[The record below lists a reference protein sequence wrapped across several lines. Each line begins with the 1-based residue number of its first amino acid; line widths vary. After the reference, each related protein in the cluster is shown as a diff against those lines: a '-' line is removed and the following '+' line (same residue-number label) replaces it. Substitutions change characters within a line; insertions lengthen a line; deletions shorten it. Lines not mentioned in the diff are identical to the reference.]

1 MAELEQVA
9 AWLKT
14 ARSAVV
20 IGHLRP
26 DADAIGSVTALVAAL
41 RKRGVQAQGII
52 GQEQRFAENLYTIPG
67 AAEVLRGARL
77 PEADVYVA
85 VDCGSLERTG
95 LLSEGVR
102 ERHQRV
108 IVLDHHAS
116 NPGFGALNYI
126 EVEAESTTM
135 ILYDLFHLMGVEL
148 TPQIAHSLY
157 AGLATDT
164 GSFRW
169 GSTRMHTVAA
179 DLMSRGVNARQVAA
193 DLLDQVSAHDLK
205 MVGTVL
211 AGIDVLNIDGL
222 SLALLVAEHGDV
234 VGHSASAVEFLVDFV
249 HSIQGCQLGVVFKA
263 TSPDAWAV
271 SLRSETLDVS
281 RIAVALGGGGHR
293 PAAGYTA
300 VGERQEVIDALIAVL
315 REQNEDA

>member
-14 ARSAVV
+14 ARSVV
-20 IGHLRP
+20 VLGHLRP

-41 RKRGVQAQGII
+41 QQRGISARGMI

-67 AAEVLRGARL
+67 AEEIGRGDSL

-85 VDCGSLERTG
+85 VDCGSIDRTG
-95 LLSEGVR
+95 LLSGQVEKAADR
-102 ERHQRV
+102 L

-116 NPGFGALNYI
+116 NPGFGALNH
-126 EVEAESTTM
+126 VAVRAESTTV

-148 TPQIAHSLY
+148 DPQIAHCLY
-157 AGLATDT
+157 AGLVTDT

-169 GSTRMHTVAA
+169 GSTRMHTIAA
-179 DLMSRGVNARQVAA
+179 ELLGRGVDGRQIAL
-193 DLLDQVSAHDLK
+193 DLIDRASAHDLK
-205 MVGTVL
+205 MVGGVL
-211 AGIDVLNIDGL
+211 AGIEVLHIDGL
-222 SLALLVAEHGDV
+222 SMALLVAEHEAV
-234 VGHSASAVEFLVDFV
+234 VGHSASAVESLVDFV
-249 HSIQGCQLGVVFKA
+249 HSVQGCQLGVVFKA
-263 TSPDAWAV
+263 TSARTWAV
-271 SLRSETLDVS
+271 SLRSESLDVS

-300 VGERQEVIDALIAVL
+300 EGARQEVIDSLIAVL
-315 REQNEDA
+315 REHGEAP